1 MKKLID
7 RRSIPFTLAGLTI
20 LLAILLYSLPPEQT
34 LGNIIKVVFLHGAL
48 VETGLIAFGIAGL
61 LGLVYLVSKRE
72 RVYQWCLATQ
82 KTALVVWVLYAL
94 SSIVATYLAW
104 GVAIAWEEPRVLASA
119 KILIV
124 SLGFFLLVLWVNHR
138 QFTAVANV
146 VTAVAAWALTKG
158 AITLR
163 HPFNPIGSSDSAIFK
178 WLFAIIVAVV
188 LLMAF
193 QLTRWLHVG
202 REDG

>member
-1 MKKLID
+1 MKKLVD
-7 RRSIPFTLAGLTI
+7 RRSIPLSLTGLII
-20 LLAILLYSLPPEQT
+20 LVAILLYSLPPEQT

-48 VETGLIAFGIAGL
+48 VETGLIAFGVTGL
-61 LGLVYLVSKRE
+61 LGLVYLVWNRE
-72 RVYQWCLATQ
+72 SVYQWCLATQ

-119 KILIV
+119 KILIA
-124 SLGFFLLVLWVNHR
+124 SLGFFLLALWVNHR
-138 QFTAVANV
+138 QFTAVVNV
-146 VTAVAAWALTKG
+146 VTAVLAWALTKG
-158 AITLR
+158 AVILR
-163 HPFNPIGSSDSAIFK
+163 HPFNPIGSSDSATFQ

-193 QLTRWLHVG
+193 QLTRWLQVG
-202 REDG
+202 SEDG